1 MELQNASLIVV
12 KVSCSLEEQNKTNK
26 KIEKI
31 IISDQVF
38 IKNLFFTSMF
48 ILIVPKQNKE
58 LQSKTVICAKD
69 LKETSHQA
77 YIQVIFLHTLN
88 VIKGFFIPSPDKWQ
102 DILQFHFVVLVV
114 QYTLPN
120 KCIKLQF
127 LVTWSLSS
135 LLKEIQSI

>member
-12 KVSCSLEEQNKTNK
+12 KVFCSLEKQNKTNNK
-26 KIEKI
+26 QKIEKI

-77 YIQVIFLHTLN
+77 CIQVIF
-88 VIKGFFIPSPDKWQ
+88 
-102 DILQFHFVVLVV
+102 
-114 QYTLPN
+114 
-120 KCIKLQF
+120 CIY
-127 LVTWSLSS
+127 
-135 LLKEIQSI
+135 

>member
-12 KVSCSLEEQNKTNK
+12 KVFCSLEKQNKQQTK

-38 IKNLFFTSMF
+38 IKNLFFPSMF

-69 LKETSHQA
+69 LKETSH
-77 YIQVIFLHTLN
+77 
-88 VIKGFFIPSPDKWQ
+88 
-102 DILQFHFVVLVV
+102 
-114 QYTLPN
+114 
-120 KCIKLQF
+120 
-127 LVTWSLSS
+127 
-135 LLKEIQSI
+135 